1 MRGLSTSNFI
11 ITFFKDQDD
20 RAALNAELKSIIK
33 SGILDLGVLGLWER
47 DPVEAKLEINNN
59 IPRQV
64 KEQTLKVKKTDF
76 FCFQASIQTQD

>member
-1 MRGLSTSNFI
+1 MLRSANNSV
-11 ITFFKDQDD
+11 TFLKDEID

-47 DPVEAKLEINNN
+47 DPDEVKLEINNS

-64 KEQTLKVKKTDF
+64 KRKKYLYIQKLKVSP
-76 FCFQASIQTQD
+76 QG

>member
-1 MRGLSTSNFI
+1 MRSANNLV
-11 ITFFKDQDD
+11 TFLKDEID

-47 DPVEAKLEINNN
+47 DPDEVKLEINNS

-64 KEQTLKVKKTDF
+64 KEKIFVNTEICSNSRFSLKLANV
-76 FCFQASIQTQD
+76 Q

>member
-1 MRGLSTSNFI
+1 MLRSANNLV
-11 ITFFKDQDD
+11 TFLKDEID

-47 DPVEAKLEINNN
+47 DPDEVKLEINNS

-64 KEQTLKVKKTDF
+64 KRKKYL
-76 FCFQASIQTQD
+76 